1 MRRSATMNRSSVRTT
16 GFCHTAAAVFVTLA
30 LGAGSLVAA
39 QDANRAGKVVPLTTK
54 DLSGIAGKEAT
65 MLTVEYPPGG
75 SSPPHRHDSHVF
87 VYVLE
92 GSVVMQVDGREPV
105 TLKPGETFYES
116 PQDVHRTS
124 ANASATA
131 AAKFL
136 VFIVKDKGKAVTQPV
151 GSAPKP

>member
-1 MRRSATMNRSSVRTT
+1 MNRSSVWTT
-16 GFCHTAAAVFVTLA
+16 GLRHATAAVVVTLA
-30 LGAGSLVAA
+30 LGAAGFVDAE
-39 QDANRAGKVVPLTTK
+39 DANRPGKVVPLTTK

-75 SSPPHRHDSHVF
+75 STPPHRHDSHVF

-92 GSVVMQVDGREPV
+92 GSVIMQVDGREPV

-124 ANASATA
+124 ANASATES
-131 AAKFL
+131 AKFL
-136 VFIVKDKGKAVTQPV
+136 VFMVKDKGKAATQPV
-151 GSAPKP
+151 VSAPKP

>member
-1 MRRSATMNRSSVRTT
+1 MNRSSDRTT
-16 GFCHTAAAVFVTLA
+16 GLRHATAGVVVALA
-30 LGAGSLVAA
+30 LGTSGFAAAEDATRAA
-39 QDANRAGKVVPLTTK
+39 QVVPLTTK
-54 DLSGIAGKEAT
+54 DLSGIAGKEAV

-87 VYVLE
+87 VYVLQ
-92 GSVVMQVDGREPV
+92 GSVIMQVDGREAV

-131 AAKFL
+131 SAKFL

-151 GSAPKP
+151 VSAPKP